1 MQTLNRQVKLVYSLF
16 AALMLAI
23 VWPCYAETGREG
35 DGPARKP
42 IELGADGLPKYHHM
56 FDNGLYSTITAMYYC
71 GAPPEYMKANVHQTA
86 LQVPSFSKPVTV
98 TYVKQ
103 SFPAPLVVVLLGGD
117 GEVKGPFGDLYPY
130 WYGHAGF
137 NVLTFDSPFTPRF
150 PDVSGHG
157 VVGNFD
163 KDTEAAVAIIDAY
176 MKQNDPKSFTRVGVV
191 GLSFGGSQALIM
203 GTMAKQGKLPFELT
217 GCLAFS
223 PPIKLLSTAKK
234 VDDFYKNDRQNTTM
248 VALGKKFGGH
258 TPVNEGQPIPFQDA
272 EMRGAL
278 GYAFRDQLK
287 NVVDRNDRVYGLNM
301 LPKAGG
307 GEDRAQHMEATS
319 LQRYIQL
326 YAAKYWMQK
335 GAVGSAEEIWA
346 MPNLE
351 RLVPNLPD
359 FAEAVIAENDPL
371 NNSDDLASIK
381 AIDGGKHVTVVPTG
395 GHLGMITSEWAL
407 IKAHHFFDK
416 AAGPDH
422 PVVQPAV
429 QPAAATTPK
438 Q

>member
-1 MQTLNRQVKLVYSLF
+1 MQISIRRATLACSLM
-16 AALMLAI
+16 AALTLAA
-23 VWPCYAETGREG
+23 VSPCFAESGKEG
-35 DGPARKP
+35 DGAARKP
-42 IELGADGLPKYHHM
+42 MELGADGLPKYHHM
-56 FDNGLYSTITAMYYC
+56 FDNGLYSTVTAMYYC
-71 GAPPEYMKANVHQTA
+71 GTPPEYMKTNVHQGTV
-86 LQVPSFSKPVTV
+86 QVPGFAKPMAV

-137 NVLTFDSPFTPRF
+137 NVLTFDSAFTPRF
-150 PDVSGHG
+150 PDVANNG
-157 VVGNFD
+157 VVGNFE

-191 GLSFGGSQALIM
+191 GMSFGGSEALIM
-203 GTMAKQGKLPFELT
+203 ATMAKQGKLPFELT

-223 PPIKLLSTAKK
+223 PPIKLLSTAQLI
-234 VDDFYKNDRQNTTM
+234 DGYYKNDRQNTTM
-248 VALGKKFGGH
+248 IELGKKFGNH
-258 TPVNEGQPIPFQDA
+258 TPVGEGQPVPFKESD
-272 EMRGAL
+272 MRGAL

-287 NVVDRNDRVYGLNM
+287 AVVDRNDRVYGLNM

-307 GEDRAQHMEATS
+307 GEDRNQYAEATS
-319 LQRYIQL
+319 LQRFIEL
-326 YAAKYWMQK
+326 YTAKYWVQK
-335 GAVGSAEEIWA
+335 GAVANSAEIWS
-346 MPNLE
+346 MPNID
-351 RLVPNLPD
+351 RLLPNLPD
-359 FAEAVIAENDPL
+359 WAEIVIAENDPL
-371 NNSDDLASIK
+371 NKIDDLSMLK
-381 AIDGGKHVTVVPTG
+381 SIDGGKHVTVLPTG

-422 PVVQPAV
+422 PVVKPASV
-429 QPAAATTPK
+429 EVK